1 MCTLTWGYSQDG
13 YHIHFNRDESRLR
26 PKGTSPDLHIQNGV
40 RFLAPIDP
48 QAQGSWILC
57 NQHGFSACL
66 LNNYIDITPVD
77 GQRSRGLLVRDLSCA
92 LNINEA
98 ISRISAE
105 DISRYQ
111 PFDAFLFDRT
121 ECCEVN
127 WNGRQ
132 MRINPETELR
142 GFKSSSG
149 FDAANVIA
157 GRRSQFQQVGENRD
171 SLRDFHRSHFPEK
184 SAYSVCMHR
193 EDACTQSY
201 TEILITAKTA
211 KMSYIDGS
219 PCSGILSGE
228 LELPLKT
235 Q

>member
-1 MCTLTWGYSQDG
+1 MCTLTWRYSQDG
-13 YHIHFNRDESRLR
+13 YHLHFNRDESRLR
-26 PKGTSPDLHIQNGV
+26 PRGTAPDLHMQNGV
-40 RFLAPIDP
+40 RFIAPIDP

-57 NQHGFSACL
+57 NQNGFSACL
-66 LNNYIDITPVD
+66 LNNYIDITPVE

-92 LNINEA
+92 ANVNEA

-111 PFDAFLFDRT
+111 PFDAFLFDFA
-121 ECCEVN
+121 ESSEVS

-132 MRINPETELR
+132 MLISPTTEHH

-149 FDAANVIA
+149 FDAENVIA
-157 GRRSQFQQVGENRD
+157 GRRAQFQQVDENRN

-201 TEILITAKTA
+201 TEILMTHKTA
-211 KMSYIDGS
+211 RMSYIDGP
-219 PCSGILSGE
+219 PCSGTASAG